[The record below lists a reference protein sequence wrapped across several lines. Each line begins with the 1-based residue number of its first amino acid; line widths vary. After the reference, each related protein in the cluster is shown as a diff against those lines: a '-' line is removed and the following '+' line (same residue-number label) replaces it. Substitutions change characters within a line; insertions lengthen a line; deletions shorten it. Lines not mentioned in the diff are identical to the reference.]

1 MTISSQTLLD
11 SPAPA
16 SALAGQVAIVT
27 GAAKGLGAAITLDLA
42 RQGAD
47 TVLTARDEDAL
58 REHAACLDSEFDHRS
73 SLVVPGNVLSDGDMQ
88 RLVKAAVDRRPCSG
102 TRSLCATCGE
112 QS

>member
-11 SPAPA
+11 SAAPA
-16 SALAGQVAIVT
+16 SALAGKVAIVT

-58 REHAACLDSEFDHRS
+58 
-73 SLVVPGNVLSDGDMQ
+73 
-88 RLVKAAVDRRPCSG
+88 
-102 TRSLCATCGE
+102 
-112 QS
+112 